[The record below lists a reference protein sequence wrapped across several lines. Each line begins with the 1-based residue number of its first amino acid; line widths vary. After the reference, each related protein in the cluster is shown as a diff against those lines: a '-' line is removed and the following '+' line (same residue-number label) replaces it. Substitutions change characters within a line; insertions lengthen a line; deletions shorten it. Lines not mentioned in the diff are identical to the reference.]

1 MRKLAH
7 RRIVN
12 TALLAVSVVVLLLW
26 CRAWSLTLR
35 PAHETTGWLALG
47 SVVFLALYNLRKK
60 LSLLPLLRSS
70 TWLQAH
76 IYVGF
81 LCVGL
86 FLAHIEYRVP
96 TGSFEVALALVFAL
110 VAGSGVIGLVLTRT
124 LPKRL
129 ARRGEEV
136 LFERIPG
143 YRHQLAQEA
152 RELALRSVEETR
164 SSAIADFHDASLAE
178 YLERPRER
186 WSHLLGLTT
195 SSERREHEIDEF
207 KLCLPDDALG
217 LMGEMEEIVSAKA
230 DLDFHHYNQGAL
242 KYWLF
247 VHLPLTWCLLGLLA
261 AHVFLVYSFGGVS

>member
-152 RELALRSVEETR
+152 ATASSRAAARGTR
-164 SSAIADFHDASLAE
+164 PSWI
-178 YLERPRER
+178 PRRQR
-186 WSHLLGLTT
+186 WPPSTG
-195 SSERREHEIDEF
+195 
-207 KLCLPDDALG
+207 
-217 LMGEMEEIVSAKA
+217 
-230 DLDFHHYNQGAL
+230 
-242 KYWLF
+242 
-247 VHLPLTWCLLGLLA
+247 
-261 AHVFLVYSFGGVS
+261 